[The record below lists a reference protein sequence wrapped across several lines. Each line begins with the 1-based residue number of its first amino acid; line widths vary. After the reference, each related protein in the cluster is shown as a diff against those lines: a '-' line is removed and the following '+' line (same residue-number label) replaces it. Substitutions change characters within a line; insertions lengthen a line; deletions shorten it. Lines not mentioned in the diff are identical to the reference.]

1 MTTPVNVNYRQGIID
16 RFVEVLDDM
25 IHDDEFDPNVIYET
39 FVEAVTVDRDYYQ
52 KGVDRCNVLLKKL
65 QPIELQQCCN
75 KKTYSFTSDPIKT
88 DFSSENSTYTIKSP
102 LYGSSGSD
110 TITFS

>member
-25 IHDDEFDPNVIYET
+25 IHDDEFDPLTIYQV

-52 KGVDRCNVLLKKL
+52 KGVDRCNLLLKKV
-65 QPIELQQCCN
+65 QPSQLQQERSQSPFSTSVYGD
-75 KKTYSFTSDPIKT
+75 KVIFGGYSQ
-88 DFSSENSTYTIKSP
+88 
-102 LYGSSGSD
+102 D
-110 TITFS
+110 TISLG